1 MTKDQVFELA
11 KQAGFSVKNF
21 KPPVVTAQ
29 HSNGS
34 WVSVGDELE
43 RFAQL
48 VRNSALESAAVEMQ
62 GLYTY
67 GGDDVAAVIRA
78 MKEQI
83 K

>member
-1 MTKDQVFELA
+1 MGVDMTKMPEPIELSSPMDERAIYGHTADQL
-11 KQAGFSVKNF
+11 KQYGR
-21 KPPVVTAQ
+21 
-29 HSNGS
+29 
-34 WVSVGDELE
+34 DL
-43 RFAQL
+43 
-48 VRNSALESAAVEMQ
+48 LESAAVEMQ

>member
-1 MTKDQVFELA
+1 MTKMPEPAMKTHGPFSTDDKHWYTADQL
-11 KQAGFSVKNF
+11 KQYGR
-21 KPPVVTAQ
+21 
-29 HSNGS
+29 
-34 WVSVGDELE
+34 DL
-43 RFAQL
+43 
-48 VRNSALESAAVEMQ
+48 LESAAVEMQ